1 MCSSDLR
8 VFIIVSDSRKPRG
21 YFGFS
26 EENLFF
32 KMVPKILQGNL
43 DITNIQSSELDNIKM
58 IVEKWIALDGWSP
71 SFTQYWG
78 SANPTLP
85 AELAYF
91 IETELGINLSYEI
104 DVVGISSTQKIGNN

>member
-1 MCSSDLR
+1 
-8 VFIIVSDSRKPRG
+8 
-21 YFGFS
+21 
-26 EENLFF
+26 
-32 KMVPKILQGNL
+32 MVPKILQGKL

-104 DVVGISSTQKIGNN
+104 DVVGISSTQKIGNNELE